1 MATRPR
7 KNVLHAMFPPIQ
19 FYQVDRD
26 KKIPRI
32 WGLFTMT
39 LIFKVTFSMRAKNDY
54 FEAGASY
61 EHAIT
66 TKLEGILVNLTT
78 YLASK
83 RFCATSKNA
92 FSWQF

>member
-1 MATRPR
+1 
-7 KNVLHAMFPPIQ
+7 
-19 FYQVDRD
+19 
-26 KKIPRI
+26 
-32 WGLFTMT
+32 
-39 LIFKVTFSMRAKNDY
+39 MRAKNDY

-83 RFCATSKNA
+83 RFCATSKKA